1 MKDEKGPGYSQID
14 NKTIEKL
21 ARCKTFSRRDRVL
34 FVIIRLVNGYLE
46 TKKDIRVSVIAHR
59 TGIEEANVRTA
70 LRALIKDKIIVRN
83 GNYTGI
89 IGAVVYKENGRSYMT
104 PPKRSYMTYKGVKID
119 PKSGS
124 DMTPYKENL
133 KEKLLNKGGIALQ
146 LSRKEIDKMEGMDWF
161 RAEMIYDGGFGKDYI
176 EKLIKNNLFNKLMN
190 CWYKYREAS
199 NIRNKE
205 GYFISILEEYQ
216 EER

>member
-14 NKTIEKL
+14 NKTLEKL

-46 TKKDIRVSVIAHR
+46 TKKEIRVSVIAER

-83 GNYTGI
+83 GNCTGI
-89 IGAVVYKENGRSYMT
+89 IGAVVYKENGRLYMT

-119 PKSGS
+119 PKKGS

-133 KEKLLNKGGIALQ
+133 KEKLLNKGFIATP
-146 LSRKEIDKMEGMDWF
+146 LSRKEIDNLDDMEWF
-161 RAEMIYDGGFGKDYI
+161 KAEMINDGGFGKDYI
-176 EKLIKNNLFNKLMN
+176 EKLIKNNDFHKLMS
-190 CWYKYREAS
+190 CWYRYIEAS
-199 NIRNKE
+199 NIKNKE
-205 GYFISILEEYQ
+205 GFFLSLLEKSQ
-216 EER
+216 EEG